1 MRKLLITISAI
12 VLLVLVFVFWFK
24 QTATSPAK
32 KAGNNNQQTNQ
43 ITPPSFN
50 KTKHST
56 TTPESIWVVVNKQHS
71 LNPTSYAPNDL
82 VVPDVPLRLAASAE
96 QMHIR
101 KELEAPMKTMF
112 ADAKTAGFTL
122 ALGSGYRSYSYQKT
136 LYDGYVRTMG
146 QAEADRTSARPGHSE
161 HQTGLAFDVEVTGA
175 KCHLEKC
182 LGETA
187 DGKWIAANAY
197 KYGFI
202 VRYTETKEDVTGYDY
217 EPWHLR
223 YVGVELAAELHKQ
236 NVETLEEFFN
246 VSGGKNY

>member
-1 MRKLLITISAI
+1 MRKLLIPLSAVI
-12 VLLVLVFVFWFK
+12 LMVLLVVFGLK
-24 QTATSPAK
+24 QTATSPDK
-32 KAGNNNQQTNQ
+32 KPDNNNQQTNQ
-43 ITPPSFN
+43 TTPPSFD
-50 KTKHST
+50 KTKYST
-56 TTPESIWVVVNKQHS
+56 TAPESIWVVVNKQHA

-82 VVPDVPLRLAASAE
+82 VVPDVGLRLAASAE

-101 KELEAPMKTMF
+101 KVVEAPMKAMF
-112 ADAKTAGFTL
+112 ADAKTADFTL
-122 ALGSGYRSYSYQKT
+122 ALGSGYRSYSYQKS

-161 HQTGLAFDVEVTGA
+161 HQTGLSFDVEVTA
-175 KCHLEKC
+175 MKCHLEKC